1 MFGQQQISIEQY
13 LVNLDARKAALQL
26 QLSQVNTQMSNI
38 RAHYNQARANII
50 FKPSAH
56 TKDHQLKKLQPTK
69 EKLQTEILHV
79 RAEIARAKALKKQG
93 IQSIKI

>member
-13 LVNLDARKAALQL
+13 LANLDARKATLQL

-38 RAHYNQARANII
+38 RAHYEQSRANFL
-50 FKPSAH
+50 FKQSPH

-69 EKLQTEILHV
+69 EKLQKEMLHV
-79 RAEIARAKALKKQG
+79 RAEIARVKALKKQG
-93 IQSIKI
+93 IQSINI